1 MELFSQGLFTLRAKT
16 FFPLSHFSVSPSG
29 PELLTDIHITDAFT
43 QPDAGE
49 KRALGLGVSF

>member
-29 PELLTDIHITDAFT
+29 PELLTDIHSTDAFT
-43 QPDAGE
+43 QPDVGE